1 MAGESITAPMQVQW
15 RDALIGD
22 LDGRVRLA
30 EVRGWLE
37 SPEMRTGDVDRPGRH
52 GMFAGE
58 LRASARIIEVDWHIV
73 DGDDVEAL
81 EMMRSAGA
89 ITENPVEEPLALW
102 VGTDEVQM
110 VQARC
115 HRWSIPTTV
124 EWTTGFRRGSF
135 MFKATDPRRYSV
147 NLSTASTGLP
157 APAASGL
164 AFPLAFPLDFG
175 PGTSGGEIIV
185 TNDGAAATWPV
196 FIITGPVTGPV
207 ITNLDT
213 GQRLQFDGDFTV
225 ASGQEL
231 VIDTDARTALIG
243 GVTRRGELATA
254 QWFPINAGSSVRI
267 GFTASSYDVS
277 AQLQIQWRAAWL

>member
-1 MAGESITAPMQVQW
+1 MAGELITASMQVQW

-22 LDGRVRLA
+22 PDGRIRLT

-37 SPEMRTGDVDRPGRH
+37 SPDMRVGDVDRPGRH

-58 LRASARIIEVDWHIV
+58 LRTTGRIIEVDWRIV
-73 DGDDVEAL
+73 DDDEAL
-81 EMMRSAGA
+81 AQMRGIGTPS
-89 ITENPVEEPLALW
+89 ENPAEEPLALW

-124 EWTTGFRRGSF
+124 NWTTRVYEGSL
-135 MFKATDPRRYSV
+135 MFKATDPRRYSI

-175 PGTSGGEIIV
+175 AGTSGGEIMA
-185 TNDGAAATWPV
+185 TNQGAAATWPV
-196 FIITGPVTGPV
+196 FTVTGPVTGPV
-207 ITNLDT
+207 ITNLNT
-213 GQRLQFDGDFTV
+213 GQRLQFAGDFTV
-225 ASGQEL
+225 AAGQEL

-243 GVTRRGELATA
+243 GVTRRNELITA
-254 QWFPINAGSSVRI
+254 QWFPINADSSARI
-267 GFTASSYDVS
+267 GFTASSYDAS
-277 AQLQIQWRAAWL
+277 AQLQIQWRSAWM